1 MLFGLHVKMI
11 CHMQYC
17 IAWQGI
23 DKCLGSTLGIYH
35 TSDVVQVAQDV
46 KAIKHPRQLSL
57 EHGTGKA
64 GIPEQIVGIH
74 RTSFV
79 TTAGIHG
86 QVGTHLNMPRQIER
100 GCSSI
105 VEIHCIDVVEV
116 HCLAVNISPG
126 CGYLYAHGRRATYL
140 IVKLQG
146 FIEQRCLYSAA
157 GCLITSAFRV
167 TYQIYAIHVFHTCP
181 GSKGQSLH
189 LVKRLLETIG
199 S

>member
-1 MLFGLHVKMI
+1 MKKNPLQHCCCKGSSLSIKSRTLICLLKNRILYKGHKSLLVFLWFHIEMI
-11 CHMQYC
+11 CHMKNG

-57 EHGTGKA
+57 EHGIGKA

-86 QVGTHLNMPRQIER
+86 QVGTHLNMPGQIER

-105 VEIHCIDVVEV
+105 VEIYSIDVIEV
-116 HCLAVNISPG
+116 HSLAVNISPG
-126 CGYLYAHGRRATYL
+126 CRYLYAHGRRATYL
-140 IVKLQG
+140 IVQLQG
-146 FIEQRCLYSAA
+146 FIQ
-157 GCLITSAFRV
+157 
-167 TYQIYAIHVFHTCP
+167 
-181 GSKGQSLH
+181 
-189 LVKRLLETIG
+189 
-199 S
+199 